1 MPRLDG
7 ERNKDE
13 IFSRV
18 SGEVSYRIGEKGAVK
33 VLFSSDERAADE
45 RTDREVRTTFKHDY
59 SLDQQTYKSDLEL
72 HHAIYLVSILLLR
85 F

>member
-1 MPRLDG
+1 MLAAPVSNAKVTDNNILIVRYEVIKVSL
-7 ERNKDE
+7 ELIKWIYFS
-13 IFSRV
+13 IF

-45 RTDREVRTTFKHDY
+45 RTDREVSISF
-59 SLDQQTYKSDLEL
+59 LKSD
-72 HHAIYLVSILLLR
+72 Y